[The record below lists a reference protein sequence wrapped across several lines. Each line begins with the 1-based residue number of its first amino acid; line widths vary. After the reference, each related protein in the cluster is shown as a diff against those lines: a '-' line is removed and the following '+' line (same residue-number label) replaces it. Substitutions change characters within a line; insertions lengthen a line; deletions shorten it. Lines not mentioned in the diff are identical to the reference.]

1 MYYLK
6 SDFSQVYQKDGVFF
20 RKSKTCSEKTIIPDE
35 IKEHDIIKFV
45 WYKIKHKLD
54 KNFIRIVTVIVSN
67 EIKRALFQYI
77 GNQPMKCKKIRVDPV
92 SIQKVKDDINVKSKK
107 IKNTIDDPI
116 VSTKTIKN
124 TKYRVN
130 NKHKEFK
137 EKNIANDL
145 ENCFKKVGDGFVQY
159 LKKFNNPVFDSVH
172 HNLSSF
178 VLFTEDQFL
187 DMLTCSKDLGSVLS
201 IDRTFNLGAHFLTA
215 ITFKNSKVTFR
226 NNYSNPVFLGP
237 CFLHK
242 KSKQEDYDHFFNLI
256 KSKIDSLFP
265 EFDYSKLSFV
275 TDGEH
280 ALINSV
286 YKIFP
291 ESLMFRCHLHIT
303 KNITYHLNKSNF
315 NFPQQAQKNR
325 QFNSL
330 ILSEDLFSFSE
341 TKMDI
346 LSTSMDKKT
355 EDNLQKLIEEIFI
368 FVKQPMWEKK
378 LLSPLTTNQSESM
391 NHVIK
396 NHVSWNK
403 TNTAELINNLKSIVK
418 FHYDNLNFAIFD
430 QGDYR
435 INNSFS
441 YHQYQAFSE
450 QVKNKHYKD
459 LINNSFRYIVSDTG
473 KTKIPANLQGTAKKP
488 GSRKRI
494 RATRT
499 FSKP

>member
-1 MYYLK
+1 M
-6 SDFSQVYQKDGVFF
+6 
-20 RKSKTCSEKTIIPDE
+20 
-35 IKEHDIIKFV
+35 
-45 WYKIKHKLD
+45 
-54 KNFIRIVTVIVSN
+54 
-67 EIKRALFQYI
+67 
-77 GNQPMKCKKIRVDPV
+77 
-92 SIQKVKDDINVKSKK
+92 
-107 IKNTIDDPI
+107 
-116 VSTKTIKN
+116 
-124 TKYRVN
+124 
-130 NKHKEFK
+130 
-137 EKNIANDL
+137 
-145 ENCFKKVGDGFVQY
+145 
-159 LKKFNNPVFDSVH
+159 
-172 HNLSSF
+172 
-178 VLFTEDQFL
+178 
-187 DMLTCSKDLGSVLS
+187 
-201 IDRTFNLGAHFLTA
+201 
-215 ITFKNSKVTFR
+215 
-226 NNYSNPVFLGP
+226 
-237 CFLHK
+237 
-242 KSKQEDYDHFFNLI
+242 
-256 KSKIDSLFP
+256 
-265 EFDYSKLSFV
+265 

-499 FSKP
+499 FSKT